1 MATSTCRALAPTAR
15 CGAATVCLLCAL
27 VTGAAGCTAHQAD
40 PVRLPTPVSRHQ
52 GGRPVDPPGPVMT
65 PLDAA
70 SQPPYVLP
78 EAPEVLPVPGPRRTP
93 GSRPRVALLRPGATY
108 RLPVTRDRGP
118 TGLHEVPGLVVEFT
132 VPSIGWFLDSTAVVS
147 GLAVPEGNVAGIR
160 ALAID
165 AVATGGCDRLLR
177 RSVDPGPSPKDLAVA
192 ISRSYAFDVV
202 EPVRP
207 VKAFGLEGVRVVLQ
221 LAPAVD
227 PARCLDYNLL
237 TYRDMGWFS
246 EFVELWVLDA
256 HGTRVVLD
264 RSWSPNTSEPVLEQ
278 QQAIIASLKV
288 IER

>member
-1 MATSTCRALAPTAR
+1 M
-15 CGAATVCLLCAL
+15 
-27 VTGAAGCTAHQAD
+27 
-40 PVRLPTPVSRHQ
+40 
-52 GGRPVDPPGPVMT
+52 
-65 PLDAA
+65 
-70 SQPPYVLP
+70 
-78 EAPEVLPVPGPRRTP
+78 
-93 GSRPRVALLRPGATY
+93 
-108 RLPVTRDRGP
+108 
-118 TGLHEVPGLVVEFT
+118 VEFT

-147 GLAVPEGNVAGIR
+147 GLSVPEGDIAGIR

-278 QQAIIASLKV
+278 QQAIVASLKV